1 MIVDVS
7 IIIVNYNTCK
17 MTKECIDSVF
27 ENTKHITFE
36 IILVDNASVD
46 ESKEVFEKDNKI
58 KYIYNQINV
67 GFGKANNIGLEIAIG
82 RNILFLNSDILLINN
97 AIKILS
103 DFLDKNNDAGACG
116 GNMYNQH
123 LQPSHS
129 FGYFYPSILWEIN
142 VLSYNFLVKMLYG
155 KNTDHNFSNR
165 ILEVAHIIGADLMV
179 KKEVLEKIGGF
190 DPHFFMYREET
201 ELCYRISNMGYK
213 LYSVPQAKIIH
224 LEGKSVRKTTL
235 EHKKVKWM
243 LESNRTFLE
252 MYHSK
257 VYVYIAMSI
266 YKITVYTRIFMCGIF
281 NKDRKDYW
289 CIVKDVLKSI

>member
-1 MIVDVS
+1 MDVS
-7 IIIVNYNTCK
+7 VIIVNYNTCK
-17 MTKECIDSVF
+17 MTNECIDSIF
-27 ENTKHITFE
+27 ENTKYITFE
-36 IILVDNASVD
+36 IILIDNASID
-46 ESKEVFEKDNKI
+46 ESKVVFEKDDRI
-58 KYIYNQINV
+58 KYIYNQMNI
-67 GFGKANNIGLEIAIG
+67 GFGQANNIGLEIAIG
-82 RNILFLNSDILLINN
+82 RNVLFLNSDTLLINN

-103 DFLDKNNDAGACG
+103 DFLDENNDAGACG
-116 GNMYNQH
+116 GNMYNLHQK
-123 LQPSHS
+123 PSHS
-129 FGYFYPSILWEIN
+129 FGHFYPSILWEIN
-142 VLSYNFLVKMLYG
+142 ILSYNFLAKILYG
-155 KNTDHNFSNR
+155 KNADHNFSNR

-190 DPHFFMYREET
+190 DSHFFMYREET

-224 LEGKSVRKTTL
+224 LEGKSVKKTTL

-257 VYVYIAMSI
+257 VYVYIAISI

-281 NKDRKDYW
+281 NKDRKNYW
-289 CIVKDVLKSI
+289 CTVKDILKSI